1 MIWRRYLE
9 VIGAKDF
16 ILLSVSGLLFG
27 FSFYFFTWYVPILIM
42 RDYGSFT
49 LSFLYIIGTIV
60 GLVTVFSGAL
70 ADVFGYKPVIVLV
83 PAVLMCSYVS
93 LVLAPCFWSLL
104 FVVLSI
110 HLVPLAGPAIYA
122 YISNSFSEG
131 LLGKAFS
138 LYRVFFLAGL
148 ATSSTFFG
156 LVVQFEGYRIALLI
170 SAIGL
175 SSVIVLRCLISE
187 VNAQSSKD
195 SKPYGYRSFASV
207 FKVLLSSERSL
218 LLVLTASSIINAL
231 SLAYGPYLYNFIR
244 FVLGLNIAFLGI
256 YETLSTILN
265 MLTQV
270 PAGALVDWL
279 GALRSLIMVLSSEI
293 LAMVSLTILVNA
305 GVSAVACLII
315 LLVWESLGAITAI
328 AVSVALAKRSPK
340 EVRATAY
347 GSITT
352 LASITSMPLYPLF
365 ASIWSWDPVMLPASY
380 AILLIAPISIAIVTT
395 TAQKSQIHEKLAHT
409 SSKNTA

>member
-1 MIWRRYLE
+1 M
-9 VIGAKDF
+9 
-16 ILLSVSGLLFG
+16 LLSVSGLLFG

-49 LSFLYIIGTIV
+49 LSFLYIIGTVV
-60 GLVTVFSGAL
+60 GLVTVFGGAL
-70 ADVFGYKPVIVLV
+70 ADVFGYRPLIVLV
-83 PAVLMCSYVS
+83 PAVLMCSYVF
-93 LVLAPCFWSLL
+93 LMLAPCFWSLL

-148 ATSSTFFG
+148 AASSTFFG

-175 SSVIVLRCLISE
+175 SLVIALRCLISE
-187 VNAQSSKD
+187 VNVPRSKGNKLD
-195 SKPYGYRSFASV
+195 GYRDFISV
-207 FKVLLSSERSL
+207 FRILLRSERSL
-218 LLVLTASSIINAL
+218 ILVLTASSVINAL
-231 SLAYGPYLYNFIR
+231 ALAYGPYLYNFIR
-244 FVLGLNIAFLGI
+244 FVLGLNPAFLGI

-265 MLTQV
+265 MLAQV
-270 PAGALVDWL
+270 PAGALVDRV
-279 GALRSLIMVLSSEI
+279 GALRSLITVLGSEI
-293 LAMVSLTILVNA
+293 LVMFSLTILVNA
-305 GVSAVACLII
+305 GASITACLMT
-315 LLVWESLGAITAI
+315 LLVWESLGAMTALAI
-328 AVSVALAKRSPK
+328 SVALAERSPK

-352 LASITSMPLYPLF
+352 LASITSIPLYPFF
-365 ASIWSWDPVMLPASY
+365 ASIWSWNPVMLPASY
-380 AILLIAPISIAIVTT
+380 AILLIVPTSLTIFTYLHSQH
-395 TAQKSQIHEKLAHT
+395 QKAR
-409 SSKNTA
+409 